1 MKVKGIKW
9 YPGNQISRRQLSE
22 KFILCVSLCAENKKN
37 QCLQNV
43 PCENHIWMIGEQ
55 GRFSQQLVYG
65 RQIRDYC
72 QQSRILTG
80 TVNIGY
86 FSELLAFLDAAYQG
100 YSDENTYRNSG
111 TQNKHNGNV
120 CLRYSE
126 LEQLFIIR
134 YIRRID
140 DFDFVSL
147 CKFIRQQ
154 ESYIIASYLIGNYIN
169 SDIGNVTN
177 LSKRYGLSYSNFRK
191 KTQLYFGDTAKN
203 RMQAWRLTKT
213 MLDIVET
220 KESLTHIAM
229 NNGFSS
235 QSHLNQVILSS
246 FGMTPSSL
254 RKINGKL

>member
-1 MKVKGIKW
+1 MNVKGIKW
-9 YPGNQISRRQLSE
+9 YPGNKISRRQLSE
-22 KFILCVSLCAENKKN
+22 KFLLCVSLNTENKLN
-37 QCLQNV
+37 QCPGNV
-43 PCENHIWMIGEQ
+43 RCENHIWTIGEQ
-55 GRFSQQLVYG
+55 GRFSQHLVYG
-65 RQIRDYC
+65 RQIRDYH

-80 TVNIGY
+80 TVNVGY
-86 FSELLAFLDAAYQG
+86 FSELLAFLDAAYQVF
-100 YSDENTYRNSG
+100 SDINTYRNSD
-111 TQNKHNGNV
+111 TQHKHNGNI

-134 YIRRID
+134 YIQRIE
-140 DFDFVSL
+140 DFDFISL

-154 ESYIIASYLIGNYIN
+154 ESYMIANYLIGNYIN
-169 SDIGNVTN
+169 NDIGNVTN
-177 LSKRYGLSYSNFRK
+177 LSERYGLSYSNFRK
-191 KTQLYFGDTAKN
+191 KTQLYFGDTVKT

-213 MLDIVET
+213 MLDIVGT

-254 RKINGKL
+254 RKINEKL

>member
-1 MKVKGIKW
+1 MNVKEIEW
-9 YPGNQISRRQLSE
+9 YPGNDLSRRQLSE
-22 KFILCVSLCAENKKN
+22 KFFLYVSLSAENKIN
-37 QCLQNV
+37 LCHNSV
-43 PCENHIWMIGEQ
+43 RGENHIWTIGEQ
-55 GRFSQQLVYG
+55 GRFSQHLVYG
-65 RQIRDYC
+65 RQNSDYH

-86 FSELLAFLDAAYQG
+86 FSELLAFLDAAYQA
-100 YSDENTYRNSG
+100 YSDVNTNRKSDA
-111 TQNKHNGNV
+111 QNKHNDNL

-126 LEQLFIIR
+126 LEQLFIIS

-140 DFDFVSL
+140 DFQFISL
-147 CKFIRQQ
+147 CEFIRQQ
-154 ESYIIASYLIGNYIN
+154 ESYMIANYLIENYIN
-169 SDIGNVTN
+169 NDIGNVTN
-177 LSKRYGLSYSNFRK
+177 LSERYGLSYSNFRK
-191 KTQLYFGDTAKN
+191 KTQLYFGVTVKT

-229 NNGFSS
+229 SNGFSS

-254 RKINGKL
+254 RKINEKL

>member
-1 MKVKGIKW
+1 MVRQKCSGI
-9 YPGNQISRRQLSE
+9 RRS
-22 KFILCVSLCAENKKN
+22 
-37 QCLQNV
+37 
-43 PCENHIWMIGEQ
+43 
-55 GRFSQQLVYG
+55 Y
-65 RQIRDYC
+65 
-72 QQSRILTG
+72 
-80 TVNIGY
+80 
-86 FSELLAFLDAAYQG
+86 
-100 YSDENTYRNSG
+100 
-111 TQNKHNGNV
+111 
-120 CLRYSE
+120 

-154 ESYIIASYLIGNYIN
+154 ESYMIASYLIGNYIN

-254 RKINGKL
+254 RKINEKL